1 MKATRLSKRWQL
13 LMQKQLNTISVKQHK
28 NSTMAAKDI
37 EKHKFKKGQT
47 GNPNGRPRKL
57 PELNKIMADILGD
70 EKNGLTTA
78 ERILKAIEAKALK
91 GDIKAAEMLL
101 DRGYG
106 KPKQTTDTN
115 ITTTEPLVIIRTEP
129 KAE

>member
-1 MKATRLSKRWQL
+1 MPKPE
-13 LMQKQLNTISVKQHK
+13 N
-28 NSTMAAKDI
+28 I
-37 EKHKFKKGQT
+37 EPHKFKKGQT
-47 GNPNGRPRKL
+47 GNPNGRPKKL
-57 PELNKIMADILGD
+57 PELSKLMADILGD

-106 KPKQTTDTN
+106 KPKQTQETN
-115 ITTTEPLVIIRTEP
+115 ITSSDPLVIIRTIEG
-129 KAE
+129 KSEQ

>member
-1 MKATRLSKRWQL
+1 
-13 LMQKQLNTISVKQHK
+13 
-28 NSTMAAKDI
+28 MAAKDI

-47 GNPNGRPRKL
+47 GNPNGRPKKL
-57 PELNKIMADILGD
+57 PELSKLMADILGD

-78 ERILKAIEAKALK
+78 ERILKAIEAKALR

-106 KPKQTTDTN
+106 KPKQTQETN
-115 ITTTEPLVIIRTEP
+115 ITSSDPLVIIRTIETDG
-129 KAE
+129 K

>member
-1 MKATRLSKRWQL
+1 
-13 LMQKQLNTISVKQHK
+13 
-28 NSTMAAKDI
+28 MAAKDI

-47 GNPNGRPRKL
+47 GNPNGRPKKL
-57 PELNKIMADILGD
+57 PELSKLMADILGD

-106 KPKQTTDTN
+106 KPKQTQETN
-115 ITTTEPLVIIRTEP
+115 ITSSDPLVIIRTIEGKP
-129 KAE
+129 QE

>member
-1 MKATRLSKRWQL
+1 
-13 LMQKQLNTISVKQHK
+13 
-28 NSTMAAKDI
+28 MAAKDI

-47 GNPNGRPRKL
+47 GNPNGRPKKL
-57 PELNKIMADILGD
+57 PELNKLMADILGD

-115 ITTTEPLVIIRTEP
+115 ITSTEPLVIILTEP
-129 KAE
+129 KGE

>member
-1 MKATRLSKRWQL
+1 
-13 LMQKQLNTISVKQHK
+13 
-28 NSTMAAKDI
+28 MAAKDI

-47 GNPNGRPRKL
+47 GNPNGRPKKL
-57 PELNKIMADILGD
+57 PELNKLMADILGD

-115 ITTTEPLVIIRTEP
+115 ITTTEPRVIIRTEP

>member
-1 MKATRLSKRWQL
+1 
-13 LMQKQLNTISVKQHK
+13 
-28 NSTMAAKDI
+28 MAAKDI

-47 GNPNGRPRKL
+47 GNPNGRPKKL

-70 EKNGLTTA
+70 EKNGLTAA
-78 ERILKAIEAKALK
+78 ERILKAIEAKALR

-115 ITTTEPLVIIRTEP
+115 ITSTEPLVIVLTEP

>member
-1 MKATRLSKRWQL
+1 MPKPE
-13 LMQKQLNTISVKQHK
+13 N
-28 NSTMAAKDI
+28 I
-37 EKHKFKKGQT
+37 EPHKFKKGQS

-78 ERILKAIEAKALK
+78 ERILKAIEAKALR

-115 ITTTEPLVIIRTEP
+115 ITTTEQLVIIRTEP

>member
-1 MKATRLSKRWQL
+1 
-13 LMQKQLNTISVKQHK
+13 
-28 NSTMAAKDI
+28 MAFPHDGRKM
-37 EKHKFKKGQT
+37 KKGET
-47 GNPNGRPRKL
+47 LNPNGRPKKL
-57 PELNKIMADILGD
+57 PELSKLMADILGD

-106 KPKQTTDTN
+106 KPKQTQETN
-115 ITTTEPLVIIRTEP
+115 ITSSDPLVIIRTIETDG
-129 KAE
+129 K